1 MKAILKYA
9 KKFLP
14 LIVCMIFFIAVQALA
29 DLRLPRF
36 TSDIVNIGIQQGGI
50 TESLPTHIRA
60 DEAQRFMLLLDADDA
75 LLMQASYIEQNEKY
89 ILKEDITDPQK
100 AELRAAM
107 QVPQAFLY
115 SLYSAA
121 GSEETVLELPEA
133 LGDAAALNEL
143 WQKGD
148 EKSLQAAL
156 PLILRAV
163 EDFAASADE
172 SLEQSAIAYVQQE
185 LVACGEDIHA
195 IRNAYMLK
203 TGSQMLA
210 FALLIVVSAVCA
222 NFCTTRLGAGFAR
235 ELRSGVFRRVMHFS
249 QKEFTGM
256 STATLI
262 TRSTND
268 IQQIQMLFTMSLR
281 LMFFAPIMGFG
292 SLVNVIDMNVGMTW
306 VVAFAVFAILTLMIS
321 LLCITMPKFK
331 LMQRLIDRINQ
342 VAREALSGLP
352 VVRAFS
358 REEYENK
365 RFDEANTNL
374 LKTSLYLNRLMS
386 IQHPVQTLIMNGISV
401 LIIWIGADLINNG
414 AAQVGDLL
422 AFIQYAMHI
431 VISFSF
437 VSMLSIQLPRAI
449 VSIKRV
455 GEILEMPISITD
467 PAEPMSFSQEQK
479 GVVEFRNVCFRYPN
493 AEADVLQNI
502 SFVARPGETTAFIGS
517 TGSGKSTLITL
528 IPRFFDVTSGEIL
541 VNGMDIRKVKLSELR
556 SKIGFVPQKGQLFSG
571 TIASNIAYGIDELDE
586 ATMRKAAEVAQAAAF
601 IEADPNGYERAIA
614 QGGTN
619 VSGGQRQRLSIARAI
634 AKNPEIYIFDDSFSA
649 LDFKTDAALR
659 KALFQH
665 TADATVLIV
674 AQRISTVLRADQIIV
689 LDKGRIVGKGTHAE
703 LLASCDVYRQIAE
716 SQLSKEELN

>member
-1 MKAILKYA
+1 MKAILKQA
-9 KKFLP
+9 KKFIP
-14 LIVCMIFFIAVQALA
+14 LIIGMLFFITVQAFA

-50 TESLPTHIRA
+50 TESLPTQMRGSEY
-60 DEAQRFMLLLDADDA
+60 DKFLLLLDDEEDM
-75 LLMQASYIEQNEKY
+75 LLQAGYIEQNGKY
-89 ILKEDITDPQK
+89 LLSEALGETER
-100 AELRAAM
+100 AMLREAM
-107 QVPQAFLY
+107 MAPQAFLF

-121 GSEETVLELPEA
+121 ESEDTVMILPEA
-133 LGDAAALNEL
+133 LGNAAALNEL
-143 WQKGD
+143 LEQGD
-148 EKSLQAAL
+148 EKALQEAM
-156 PLILRAV
+156 PLILAAA
-163 EDFAASADE
+163 EDFAASADG
-172 SLEQSAIAYVQQE
+172 SLAQTAISYVQRE
-185 LVACGEDIHA
+185 LAACGEDIHA
-195 IRNAYMLK
+195 IRNAYMIN
-203 TGSQMLA
+203 TGLQMLG
-210 FALLIVVSAVCA
+210 FALLITVSAVCA
-222 NFCTTRLGAGFAR
+222 NFCTSRLGSGFAR
-235 ELRSGVFRRVMHFS
+235 ELRSSVFKRVMSFS
-249 QKEFTGM
+249 KKEFAGL

-281 LMFFAPIMGFG
+281 LMVFSPIMGFG
-292 SLVNVIDMNVGMTW
+292 ALFNVIDMNVGMTW
-306 VVAFAVFAILTLMIS
+306 VVALAVIAVLGLMIS

-358 REEYENK
+358 REEYENE

-374 LKTSLYLNRLMS
+374 LTTSLYLNRLMS

-437 VSMLSIQLPRAI
+437 VSILSIQLPRAI

-467 PAEPMSFSQEQK
+467 PENAQSFPETQK
-479 GVVEFRNVCFRYPN
+479 GVVEFRNVSFRYPN
-493 AEADVLQNI
+493 AEADVLQDI
-502 SFVARPGETTAFIGS
+502 SFIARPGETTAFIGS
-517 TGSGKSTLITL
+517 TGSGKTTLINL
-528 IPRFFDVTSGEIL
+528 IPRFFDVTEGEIL
-541 VNGMDIRKVKLSELR
+541 INGIDIRRVKLAELR
-556 SKIGFVPQKGQLFSG
+556 SRLGFVPQKGILFSG
-571 TIASNIAYGIDELDE
+571 TVASNIAYGVDGLDE
-586 ATMRKAAEVAQAAAF
+586 AAMHKAAEVAQAADF
-601 IEADPNGYERAIA
+601 IEAEPDGYERSIA

-659 KALFQH
+659 KALFRH
-665 TADATVLIV
+665 TAEATVLIV
-674 AQRISTVLRADQIIV
+674 AQRISTVLKAEQIIV

-703 LLASCDVYRQIAE
+703 LMESCAVYRQIAE